1 MTITWDLNPFLSFIW
16 NFRFSTILD
25 VLDFLSFE
33 FRSKNKIEN
42 RWKTY
47 DWRNYLG
54 TLSSNHGNHNISPVG
69 FLSFCTFER

>member
-25 VLDFLSFE
+25 VLNFLSIE

-42 RWKTY
+42 RWKNLF
-47 DWRNYLG
+47 DENFSGFSDQIGLPG
-54 TLSSNHGNHNISPVG
+54 MISID
-69 FLSFCTFER
+69 

>member
-54 TLSSNHGNHNISPVG
+54 TLK
-69 FLSFCTFER
+69 